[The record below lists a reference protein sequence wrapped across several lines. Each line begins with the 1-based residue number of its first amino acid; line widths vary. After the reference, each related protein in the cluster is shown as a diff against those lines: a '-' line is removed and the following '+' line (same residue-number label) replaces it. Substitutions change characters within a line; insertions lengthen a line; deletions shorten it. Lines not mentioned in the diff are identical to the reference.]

1 LTNTCNWFTLNY
13 PNIRGIEWKLHW

>member
-13 PNIRGIEWKLHW
+13 PNIRGIKWKLHW